1 MTITPHR
8 SPRESTPARRA
19 ATSTTQPWP
28 DEDGEAYYDDIDGED
43 EDA

>member
-1 MTITPHR
+1 VTG
-8 SPRESTPARRA
+8 
-19 ATSTTQPWP
+19 ATSTTEPWA